1 MEWKINFKRK
11 RAKWSN
17 TREISIQNLFFRQR
31 SFFFVQ
37 LEAVDHPL
45 SPLQKKNRYKIL
57 SDYSRTIVFSCSLVC
72 VFHFYLSATV
82 QSFGIEEK

>member
-17 TREISIQNLFFRQR
+17 TREISIRNLFFTQR
-31 SFFFVQ
+31 PFFFVQ

-45 SPLQKKNRYKIL
+45 PPLQTNKK
-57 SDYSRTIVFSCSLVC
+57 
-72 VFHFYLSATV
+72 
-82 QSFGIEEK
+82 